1 MCHVL
6 VRCHTGDVTDA
17 LLEAWQQHISTDTKL
32 FDRLTSRHREKHR
45 RYHRLEHVDNVVR
58 HVRDLA
64 VQESVDDLD
73 AVVAAAMYHDAIY
86 EPESPANERASG
98 RLARRDLAKL
108 AWSEDRI
115 NSVVAMVEGTQDHT
129 DPADIDT
136 SVLFDADLAILGA
149 DESNY
154 AAYVTAVRSEY
165 RHLDDQEWVTG
176 RADVVRSFIS
186 RPSIYATESG
196 RSQWEDSAQRNL
208 AAELVSVER

>member
-1 MCHVL
+1 

-165 RHLDDQEWVTG
+165 
-176 RADVVRSFIS
+176 ADVVRSFIS

>member
-165 RHLDDQEWVTG
+165 RHL
-176 RADVVRSFIS
+176 
-186 RPSIYATESG
+186 
-196 RSQWEDSAQRNL
+196 
-208 AAELVSVER
+208 